1 MLTVRYLSQVMSA
14 EAVSLI
20 SSRNQMRLSGM
31 ANPAGLLLSCTAGVL
46 IMKITEAHIAK
57 GMILTHRFFVSQ
69 LMLLHFSIYENKYTA
84 M

>member
-1 MLTVRYLSQVMSA
+1 MSA

-31 ANPAGLLLSCTAGVL
+31 TNPAGLLLCCTVGVL
-46 IMKITEAHIAK
+46 IIKITEAY
-57 GMILTHRFFVSQ
+57 
-69 LMLLHFSIYENKYTA
+69 MLLHFSISENKYTA